1 MSKTIYFKQCS
12 LELVTKDDKMTTT
25 SWLPEK
31 FAIKDKYVQLKNR
44 ETGEWVNGWR
54 ITLVRTKRKT
64 EEEVIESSKDHEN
77 MKKRTDV

>member
-54 ITLVRTKRKT
+54 ITLVGTKRKT

>member
-12 LELVTKDDKMTTT
+12 LELVTKDNKMTTV

-31 FAIKDKYVQLKNR
+31 YAIKDKYVQLKNR
-44 ETGEWVNGWR
+44 KTGEWVNGWR
-54 ITLVRTKRKT
+54 ITLVGTKRKT
-64 EEEVIESSKDHEN
+64 QEEVIESSKDYEN